1 MAMTLQELKSHLWN
15 CAEILRGS
23 AVDRTDWKAYILP
36 LLFFKRICDVW
47 DEETADAA
55 NLFGD
60 ADPVDFPEVHRFT
73 VPEGCYWRNVREAPA
88 NIGAAL
94 THAMREIE
102 RANPDTLYRV
112 FGAADWGNREMLTD
126 GILKDLIEGLSEVSF
141 ANSAVSSDIL
151 GDAYEYLIGKF
162 ADITKRKKAGEFY
175 TPRSVVRMMV
185 SILDPKPGESIY
197 DPACG
202 TGGMLL
208 GAIEYVTQAGG
219 DPRTF
224 FGKIHGQEKN
234 LTTAAI
240 ARMNLVLHGIE
251 DFTIVREDTL
261 RNPTFTDGSTGGLA
275 TFDCVIANPPFSLKE
290 WGREI
295 WESDPWGRAAFGLP
309 PDSYGDYAWV
319 QHMVASMAQRTGRMA
334 VVLPQ
339 GALFRKGAEG
349 TIRRRLLE
357 RDLIEA
363 VIGLAP
369 NIFYGTGLAPAIMVL
384 RQAKPSAR
392 KEKILIVDASSLLR
406 KGRAQNYLDPEHA
419 RQIVA
424 WVRAFKDVEDRAK
437 VVSVKEIEV
446 EDWTLN
452 ISRYVLPPVG
462 EEIPPLPEAVAA
474 FKQALTEARAAED
487 RLREVLTEG
496 GWLK

>member
-1 MAMTLQELKSHLWN
+1 MAKRHF
-15 CAEILRGS
+15 S
-23 AVDRTDWKAYILP
+23 AAYYILP

-47 DEETADAA
+47 DEETAEAA
-55 NLFGD
+55 ELFGD
-60 ADPVDFPEVHRFT
+60 ADPVDFPEVHRFS
-73 VPEGCYWRNVREAPA
+73 VPDGCQWRDVREAPA

-94 THAMREIE
+94 SRAMREIE

-126 GILKDLIEGLSEVSF
+126 EILKDLVEGLSEVSLG
-141 ANSAVSSDIL
+141 NTAVGSDIL

-185 SILDPKPGESIY
+185 DILDPKEGESIY
-197 DPACG
+197 DPATG

-208 GAIEYVTQAGG
+208 GAIEHVERAGG

-224 FGKIHGQEKN
+224 FGKIYGQEKN
-234 LTTAAI
+234 LTTSSI

-251 DFTIVREDTL
+251 DFQIVREDTL
-261 RNPTFTDGSTGGLA
+261 RNPAFTDSSTGGLA

-295 WESDPWGRAAFGLP
+295 WEADPWGRAAYGLP
-309 PDSYGDYAWV
+309 PESYGDYAWV
-319 QHMVASMAQRTGRMA
+319 QHMVASMAAGSGRMA

-339 GALFRKGAEG
+339 GVLFRKAAEG
-349 TIRRRLLE
+349 RIRQALLE

-363 VIGLAP
+363 VVGLAP
-369 NIFYGTGLAPAIMVL
+369 NIFYGTGLAPAIMIL
-384 RQAKPSAR
+384 RRTKPTAR
-392 KEKILIVDASSLLR
+392 KKKVLVVDASSLFR
-406 KGRAQNYLDPEHA
+406 KGRAQNFLDLEHA
-419 RQIVA
+419 EQIVA
-424 WVRAFKDVEDRAK
+424 WVRAFEDVEDRAK
-437 VVSVKEIEV
+437 VVALDDIKA

-452 ISRYVLPPVG
+452 ISRYVLPPIG
-462 EEIPPLPEAVAA
+462 EEIPPLPESVAA
-474 FKQALTEARAAED
+474 FKQALAECRAAED
-487 RLREVLTEG
+487 QLRAILTEG
-496 GWLK
+496 GWLE